1 MFFTQRS
8 TGALNMI
15 LYIRSG
21 HGWYLLTS
29 HFTRIYIN
37 FVNCSVPAAA
47 AAAGML
53 FLCNDDVLSIKET
66 AGSGQLL

>member
-21 HGWYLLTS
+21 HGWCLLR
-29 HFTRIYIN
+29 HFTRIYVN
-37 FVNCSVPAAA
+37 FVNCSVAAA

-66 AGSGQLL
+66 ARSGQLL